1 MMGFIRRFPAGAA
14 LLLLSRTNKSSIN
27 RCSDTVLSRM
37 MRTTSVC
44 CVDISPTMRS
54 LRSSE
59 PSRTAVSGV
68 FSSCDVAKK
77 TALMRLQFKRAY
89 GVASRTARRRV
100 SAGRGGQ

>member
-1 MMGFIRRFPAGAA
+1 MIGFISDSFQLQRGRAFMLLVGQQVFDRAA
-14 LLLLSRTNKSSIN
+14 AATP
-27 RCSDTVLSRM
+27 LSRM

-68 FSSCDVAKK
+68 FSSCDTWRRK
-77 TALMRLQFKRAY
+77 RL
-89 GVASRTARRRV
+89 
-100 SAGRGGQ
+100 